1 MRVFAPRGLL
11 RWPEPC
17 KPSLDV
23 LYCILTQHTGY
34 RPYQLELFL
43 QVSLAEGCSVLFVD
57 LRLHVARYRFMTTA
71 LTRPVGEPVPGF
83 GAFGRR
89 GKRARQNGATTP
101 T

>member
-1 MRVFAPRGLL
+1 
-11 RWPEPC
+11 
-17 KPSLDV
+17 
-23 LYCILTQHTGY
+23 
-34 RPYQLELFL
+34 
-43 QVSLAEGCSVLFVD
+43 VLFVD

-89 GKRARQNGATTP
+89 GKRARQNGATAP